1 MARHPVWWR
10 AIGHICWNDGPMRS
24 FGTAALLI
32 ALATLTGCGS
42 GGGDADDVPTIT
54 TRPSTS
60 ATSATTSASGAPS
73 GGTSETSGTASQP
86 PVTETSTAPSSSG
99 TTIAPPTSAPPPDQ
113 ARGPA
118 TYAAAI
124 DRINASATAGTTV
137 SMTRFVT
144 PGDDVYC
151 LLDDQVIGP
160 TCELGNGFITDP
172 DVCGADS
179 TDRVGRIE
187 TFNGKPRPVCN
198 ADTIRE
204 PGAEVVR
211 PDAAVVSGDVS
222 CAVEPFGVTCID
234 RSAEVG
240 FFIGKGEYHVF

>member
-1 MARHPVWWR
+1 
-10 AIGHICWNDGPMRS
+10 MRS

-32 ALATLTGCGS
+32 ALTVLTGCGS
-42 GGGDADDVPTIT
+42 GSGDADDVPTIT

-60 ATSATTSASGAPS
+60 ATSAPTTASGAPS
-73 GGTSETSGTASQP
+73 SDASATPGTSSQP
-86 PVTETSTAPSSSG
+86 PATETSTPPSPPE
-99 TTIAPPTSAPPPDQ
+99 TTIAPPTSAPPPDE
-113 ARGPA
+113 ARGPT
-118 TYAAAI
+118 TYADAI
-124 DRINASATAGTTV
+124 DRINAAATAGTTV
-137 SMTRFVT
+137 STARFVT

-151 LLDDQVIGP
+151 LLDDPVIGP

-172 DVCGADS
+172 RVCGADS

-222 CAVEPFGVTCID
+222 CGVEPFGVTCID